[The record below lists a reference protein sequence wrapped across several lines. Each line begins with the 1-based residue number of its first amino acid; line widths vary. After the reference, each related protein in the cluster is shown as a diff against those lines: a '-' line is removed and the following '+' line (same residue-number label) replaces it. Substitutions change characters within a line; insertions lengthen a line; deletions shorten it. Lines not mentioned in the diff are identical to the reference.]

1 MGDQM
6 SSCGYP
12 LYLIIYV
19 SMKIEKFFK
28 LAIIINQEQ
37 NLFTKSYPNDW
48 TWVMTNNQIQWIEM
62 THSIQ
67 NQISE
72 FWPKDLNSLSTYIFE
87 VSTELSNR
95 VHQGHGVAREA
106 FLSGLF
112 RPRASTCL
120 CLKVSYLILQLH
132 KNLKIHVNKW

>member
-1 MGDQM
+1 M

-19 SMKIEKFFK
+19 PMKIEKFFK
-28 LAIIINQEQ
+28 LAIIINQKQ

-72 FWPKDLNSLSTYIFE
+72 FWPKDLNSMYTYIFE
-87 VSTELSNR
+87 VSAELSNR

-112 RPRASTCL
+112 RPWTSTCL
-120 CLKVSYLILQLH
+120 CLKVSYFILQLH

>member
-112 RPRASTCL
+112 RPRTSTCL